1 MIIISYLVILDYF
14 FNNKFILN
22 NVSKILSFISIILL
36 LVLLLNNYVL
46 TLVGFQ
52 SLLISNTYTIFIKI
66 IILVSTLFIL
76 LLSIDYLKKE
86 KIVNFEYFIL
96 ILLVLLGLFMIIS
109 SYDLL
114 SLYLAIELQSLCF
127 YILATLKN
135 YTNFSSEAGVKY
147 FILGAFSSGLLLF
160 GFSLL
165 YGFTG
170 LTDFYNLEIFFQE
183 KYSTFILEKG
193 FIISFIFII
202 TGLLFKISAAPFH
215 M

>member
-1 MIIISYLVILDYF
+1 MCIRDS
-14 FNNKFILN
+14 
-22 NVSKILSFISIILL
+22 
-36 LVLLLNNYVL
+36 
-46 TLVGFQ
+46 
-52 SLLISNTYTIFIKI
+52 
-66 IILVSTLFIL
+66 
-76 LLSIDYLKKE
+76 
-86 KIVNFEYFIL
+86 
-96 ILLVLLGLFMIIS
+96 
-109 SYDLL
+109 LL